1 VYTLYS
7 WMSELDYAV
16 EPKVECPDNDPNDAS
31 FVRATA
37 TIGGRDAVEEY
48 VACKMYPLATGFGF
62 ESVPLGMT
70 PMSKVESPLLLF
82 AMGAIAARLAD
93 QVLAEI
99 EMEVERVVGSFGP
112 REYDTL
118 KMAIIL
124 NTGRLNRVLEH
135 MGVSYAPHPLPGSE
149 ASQVANKKWK
159 AEVSKKPA
167 SRRARAGSG
176 HAPPS
181 KTTPPPPKM
190 GPTKKIGILK
200 ISRSKAK
207 PGS

>member
-1 VYTLYS
+1 VPSGNSFAKCYELHYQPKAVETPEGERIAQYGCLDFHSKRDDSPKLSLTIKNKWSVGYTKLWFYYRVPCQRSSRGGKSMYTLYS
-7 WMSELDYAV
+7 RMSELDYAV

-99 EMEVERVVGSFGP
+99 EMEAERVVGSFGP

-124 NTGRLNRVLEH
+124 NTGRLN
-135 MGVSYAPHPLPGSE
+135 
-149 ASQVANKKWK
+149 
-159 AEVSKKPA
+159 
-167 SRRARAGSG
+167 
-176 HAPPS
+176 
-181 KTTPPPPKM
+181 
-190 GPTKKIGILK
+190 
-200 ISRSKAK
+200 
-207 PGS
+207 

>member
-124 NTGRLNRVLEH
+124 NTGRLN
-135 MGVSYAPHPLPGSE
+135 
-149 ASQVANKKWK
+149 
-159 AEVSKKPA
+159 
-167 SRRARAGSG
+167 
-176 HAPPS
+176 
-181 KTTPPPPKM
+181 
-190 GPTKKIGILK
+190 
-200 ISRSKAK
+200 
-207 PGS
+207 